1 MVAAS
6 RRRRAETVVVGE
18 VRQGWEAYGMG
29 SQVDERRS
37 RTPELGVQ
45 SGLRAGPR
53 EGLGAGVRERL
64 E

>member
-1 MVAAS
+1 MFAARCAPS
-6 RRRRAETVVVGE
+6 WKLGAVGAWAGAG
-18 VRQGWEAYGMG
+18 VAYGMG

>member
-1 MVAAS
+1 MAAP
-6 RRRRAETVVVGE
+6 RCGGRFGG
-18 VRQGWEAYGMG
+18 GWEAYGMG